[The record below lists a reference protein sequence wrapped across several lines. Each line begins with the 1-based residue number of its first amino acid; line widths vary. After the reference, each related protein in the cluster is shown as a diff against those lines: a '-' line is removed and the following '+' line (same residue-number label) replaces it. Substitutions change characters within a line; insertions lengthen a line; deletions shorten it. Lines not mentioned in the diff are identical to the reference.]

1 VRIVYGAFID
11 METDLVGQRL
21 DKGTVVIDA
30 AIKGKPAQL
39 RLSEE
44 DARRLKGF
52 LDAALF
58 KLTTGGVHGR
68 G

>member
-1 VRIVYGAFID
+1 MRIVYGAFID
-11 METDLVGQRL
+11 METALVGQRL
-21 DKGTVVIDA
+21 DAGTVVIDA

-39 RLSEE
+39 RLSED

-68 G
+68 

>member
-1 VRIVYGAFID
+1 MRIVYGAFIN
-11 METDLVGQRL
+11 METALVGQHL
-21 DKGTVVIDA
+21 EVGEVVIDA

-39 RLSEE
+39 RLSEA
-44 DARRLKGF
+44 DARTLKGF

-68 G
+68 